1 MRILVIEDEKKLA
14 YLIRRGLTEEGYAV
28 DIVHDGEEGES
39 FAENTP
45 YDVIILDIILPGK
58 NGFDVCSALRA
69 KNISSRIL
77 ILTSRDSVT
86 DRVKGLDT
94 GADDYLTKPFAFDE
108 LLARIRALLRRDV
121 SNGSPIIQISN
132 ISLNPSN
139 REFKREG
146 EDIELNNKEYSI
158 LEYLFFN
165 PNIVITRQMIEDH
178 VWNLSL
184 DSESNLIDV
193 YIRRIR
199 SKIDTPGESSLI
211 ETVRGIGYRIRKP

>member
-132 ISLNPSN
+132 ISLNTSN